1 MNVPMK
7 MIDDAFGFVTHDA
20 ALMTA
25 LYDWHVRDKGIP
37 GSICIP
43 FDGWIREKLDYMARC
58 FAHPNACSMAKA
70 LRIGACGDALAVLES
85 INAKEHGFK
94 SDVNCYV
101 EEDVLNSSVWINGS
115 DANATIDRAE
125 DVAKRFRKAG
135 YCAEVHVDEADAK
148 SVTVDAQIDFKIY
161 CGIWMSGRLT
171 QVSSIYRTNMV

>member
-1 MNVPMK
+1 MNVSLET
-7 MIDDAFGFVTHDA
+7 IDDAFDFVTHDA

-25 LYDWHVRDKGIP
+25 LYDWYVRDKGIP
-37 GSICIP
+37 GSSGIP
-43 FDGWIREKLDYMARC
+43 FDGWIREKLDQMARC
-58 FAHPNACSMAKA
+58 FEQPKACSLAKA

-85 INAKEHGFK
+85 IDAKAHGFK

-101 EEDVLNSSVWINGS
+101 EEDVLNSSVWLKGF
-115 DANATIDRAE
+115 DAKATIDRAE

-135 YCAEVHVDEADAK
+135 YCAEVHVDETDAK
-148 SVTVDAQIDFKIY
+148 SVTVDAQIDFNIY

>member
-7 MIDDAFGFVTHDA
+7 MIDYAFDFVTHDS

-25 LYDWHVRDKGIP
+25 LYDWYMRDSRIP
-37 GSICIP
+37 GSGCIP
-43 FDGWIREKLDYMARC
+43 FDGWIRHKLDQMARC
-58 FAHPNACSMAKA
+58 FEHPRAGSLAKA

-85 INAKEHGFK
+85 IDAKAHGFK

-101 EEDVLNSSVWINGS
+101 EEDVLNSSVWLKGF
-115 DANATIDRAE
+115 DAKATIDRAE

-135 YCAEVHVDEADAK
+135 YCAAVHVDETDAK
-148 SVTVDAQIDFKIY
+148 SVTVDAQIDFKFY
-161 CGIWMSGRLT
+161 CGLWMSGRLT